1 MSGLMLKLA
10 PGERFIING
19 TVLENGDKP
28 GRIRVPG
35 PDVMVLRCRDA
46 LKPSEVN
53 TPVKQVY
60 YAIQLLI
67 TRDLDEDKTLP
78 ALYRA
83 IEELKSAFA
92 PANPDLIPI
101 LQEMIRRGNYYSA
114 LCYLKQIIELESQL
128 LGEEPSSGALAA

>member
-1 MSGLMLKLA
+1 MLKLA

-19 TVLENGDKP
+19 TMLENGDKP

-60 YAIQLLI
+60 YGIQLLI
-67 TRDLDEDKTLP
+67 TRDLEEEKTLP
-78 ALYRA
+78 ALHRA
-83 IEELKSAFA
+83 CEDLKTAFA

-114 LCYLKQIIELESQL
+114 LCYMKQIIELESQL
-128 LGEEPSSGALAA
+128 LGEDSTDALAA

>member
-10 PGERFIING
+10 PGERFFING
-19 TVLENGDKP
+19 TLLENGDKP

-46 LKPSEVN
+46 LQPSEVN

-67 TRDLDEDKTLP
+67 TRDLDEVETLP
-78 ALYRA
+78 AIHRA
-83 IEELKSAFA
+83 CEDLSNAFE
-92 PANPDLIPI
+92 PVNPEMIPL

-114 LCYLKQIIELESQL
+114 LCYMKQIIELESQL
-128 LGEEPSSGALAA
+128 LGDGQSGALAA

>member
-19 TVLENGDKP
+19 TMLENGDKP

-46 LKPSEVN
+46 LKPEDVN

-67 TRDLDEDKTLP
+67 TRDLEEEHTLP

-83 IEELKSAFA
+83 CEDLKTAFE

-101 LQEMIRRGNYYSA
+101 LYEMIRRGNYYSA
-114 LCYLKQIIELESQL
+114 LCYLKQVIELEGQL
-128 LGEEPSSGALAA
+128 LYEDTSDVLAA

>member
-19 TVLENGDKP
+19 TMLENGDRP

-46 LKPSEVN
+46 LKPEEVD
-53 TPVKQVY
+53 TTVKQVY

-67 TRDLDEDKTLP
+67 TKDLEEDDTLP

-83 IEELKSAFA
+83 CDDLKAAFGHIK
-92 PANPDLIPI
+92 PDLIPT
-101 LQEMIRRGNYYSA
+101 LSEMLRRGNYYSA
-114 LCYLKQIIELESQL
+114 LCYLKQVIELEAQL
-128 LGEEPSSGALAA
+128 LGQGNTGALAA

>member
-19 TVLENGDKP
+19 TMLENGDKP

-46 LKPSEVN
+46 LKPHEVD

-60 YAIQLLI
+60 YAIQLII
-67 TRDLDEDKTLP
+67 TKDLEAEDTLP
-78 ALYRA
+78 ALFRA
-83 IEELKSAFA
+83 CDDLQDALR
-92 PANPDLIPI
+92 PAKPELIPI
-101 LQEMIRRGNYYSA
+101 LREMIRRGNYYSA
-114 LCYLKQIIELESQL
+114 LCYLKPIIELEAQL
-128 LGEEPSSGALAA
+128 LGHDRSDALAA

>member
-19 TVLENGDKP
+19 TMLENGDKP

-46 LKPSEVN
+46 LKPSDAT

-67 TRDLDEDKTLP
+67 TGDVEEAETLP
-78 ALYRA
+78 SVEKACEDLNA
-83 IEELKSAFA
+83 AFA

-101 LQEMIRRGNYYSA
+101 LQELIRRRNYFSA
-114 LCYLKQIIELESQL
+114 LCYLKQIVQLEAQL
-128 LGEEPSSGALAA
+128 LGEDVPEALAA

>member
-19 TVLENGDKP
+19 TMLENGDRP

-46 LKPSEVN
+46 LKPEEVD

-67 TRDLDEDKTLP
+67 TKDLEEDDTLP

-83 IEELKSAFA
+83 CDDLKGAFSHIK
-92 PANPDLIPI
+92 PDLIPT
-101 LQEMIRRGNYYSA
+101 LREMIRRGNYYSA
-114 LCYLKQIIELESQL
+114 LCYLKQVIELEAQL
-128 LGEEPSSGALAA
+128 LGHDNSGALAA

>member
-19 TVLENGDKP
+19 TLLENGDKP
-28 GRIRVPG
+28 GRIRVPS

-46 LKPSEVN
+46 LKPSEVD

-67 TRDLDEDKTLP
+67 TKDLEEDDTVP
-78 ALYRA
+78 AIHRA
-83 IEELKSAFA
+83 CDELKDAFHILK
-92 PANPDLIPI
+92 PELIPT

-114 LCYLKQIIELESQL
+114 LCYLKPIIELEGQL
-128 LGEEPSSGALAA
+128 LGNEPIGALAA

>member
-19 TVLENGDKP
+19 TMLENGDKP
-28 GRIRVPG
+28 GRIRVPS

-46 LKPSEVN
+46 LRPDEVD

-67 TRDLDEDKTLP
+67 TKDLEEDDTLP
-78 ALYRA
+78 ALFRA
-83 IEELKSAFA
+83 CEDLKGAFA
-92 PANPDLIPI
+92 SIKPDLIPT
-101 LQEMIRRGNYYSA
+101 LCEMIRRGNYYSA
-114 LCYLKQIIELESQL
+114 LCYLKQVIELESQL
-128 LGEEPSSGALAA
+128 LGQDNTDALAA

>member
-19 TVLENGDKP
+19 TMLENGDKP

-67 TRDLDEDKTLP
+67 TRDLEEADTLP

-83 IEELKSAFA
+83 CDDLKTAFE
-92 PANPDLIPI
+92 PVNPDLIPI
-101 LQEMIRRGNYYSA
+101 LREMIRRGSYYSA
-114 LCYLKQIIELESQL
+114 LCYLKQVIELEGQL
-128 LGEEPSSGALAA
+128 LGQEDHSALAA

>member
-19 TVLENGDKP
+19 TMLENGDKP
-28 GRIRVPG
+28 GRIRVPS

-46 LKPSEVN
+46 LQPDQVD

-67 TRDLDEDKTLP
+67 TRDITEDDTLP
-78 ALYRA
+78 SLEKACEDLGA
-83 IEELKSAFA
+83 AFA
-92 PANPDLIPI
+92 PADPDLIPI
-101 LQEMIRRGNYYSA
+101 LQEMIRRRNYFSA
-114 LCYLKQIIELESQL
+114 LCYLKQIVALEAQL
-128 LGEEPSSGALAA
+128 LGEDVPTALAA